1 MIVTCEFKLA
11 KVIILKTIKNILVF
25 ALCIL
30 MSIVLGSCSLIH
42 TVIDY
47 NETATAYNKVIKTWT
62 VMYEGWMT
70 FHNEYSEKIEWM
82 IKKIEAS
89 NSAEDFRDE
98 AELLYNDSIKMIN
111 EILTEVSELIDA
123 FENIDGNKLLKQ
135 DRDNY
140 HKGLHDLKDYKES
153 MENCLHRAEALKSL
167 IDKLRE

>member
-1 MIVTCEFKLA
+1 MDGHV
-11 KVIILKTIKNILVF
+11 
-25 ALCIL
+25 
-30 MSIVLGSCSLIH
+30 
-42 TVIDY
+42 
-47 NETATAYNKVIKTWT
+47 
-62 VMYEGWMT
+62 EGWMT

-140 HKGLHDLKDYKES
+140 HKGLQDLKDYKES